1 MVIVGNI
8 LVSEDI
14 FEKKF
19 LCDLNACKGA
29 CCVLGDGGAPLSFE
43 EADKLEE
50 IYSKIKSELTEEG
63 KNAIEKQGHYLLDSD
78 GDLVTPL
85 VDGKHCAYA
94 VFDKDGIAGC
104 GIEKAWL
111 NGKTKF
117 RKPISCHLY
126 PIRVKKLVD
135 IDALN
140 YHTWDICKLA
150 CACGSKLDIP
160 VYLFLKDALIRS
172 YGEEW
177 FELLCITAKELSKS
191 KHSL

>member
-1 MVIVGNI
+1 MVIVGNV
-8 LVSEDI
+8 LVSEDV

-63 KNAIEKQGHYLLDSD
+63 NNAIEEQGHYLLDSD

-85 VDGKHCAYA
+85 VDGKHCAYT
-94 VFDKDGIAGC
+94 VFDKDGTAGC

-140 YHTWDICKLA
+140 YHSWDICKPA

-177 FELLCITAKELSKS
+177 FELLCITAKELKKS
-191 KHSL
+191 RPSL

>member
-1 MVIVGNI
+1 MVAVGNV

-14 FEKKF
+14 FERKF
-19 LCDLNACKGA
+19 VCDLNACKGA
-29 CCVLGDGGAPLSFE
+29 CCVEGDGGAPLSYE
-43 EADKLEE
+43 EADTLEE
-50 IYSKIKSELTEEG
+50 IYDSIKSEIPESGRL
-63 KNAIEKQGHYLLDSD
+63 AIEEQGHFIMDSD

-85 VDGKHCAYA
+85 VAGKHCAYT
-94 VFDKDGIAGC
+94 VFDANNWATC

-111 NGKTKF
+111 NGKTTF

-135 IDALN
+135 IDTLN
-140 YHTWDICKLA
+140 YHTWNVCKPA
-150 CACGSKLDIP
+150 CTCGSKLNVP

-177 FELLCITAKELSKS
+177 FDLLSITAKAYLESKQ
-191 KHSL
+191 SL